1 MVSGMKHVVEA
12 VAGRK
17 GGSVPGEMKDES
29 GGRAGKLGLRVQY
42 VTV

>member
-1 MVSGMKHVVEA
+1 MEHVVEA

-17 GGSVPGEMKDES
+17 GGSVLGEMKDES
-29 GGRAGKLGLRVQY
+29 GGRAGKPGSLVQY